1 MSVFWSYTA
10 VEQLLPHVALSE
22 WLKIRPISIMSILR
36 PTPIL
41 CPFNHFAAARKSS
54 VDTGQGL
61 FAQNIRSGE
70 NLRGLQEPG
79 ISARRRTGAFE
90 AVGIVRW
97 IHGE

>member
-1 MSVFWSYTA
+1 MSVFWSCTA

-41 CPFNHFAAARKSS
+41 CPFNHSAARKSS

-61 FAQNIRSGE
+61 FAQNNRSGE

-79 ISARRRTGAFE
+79 IFARRRTGAFE

>member
-1 MSVFWSYTA
+1 MSVFWSCTA

-22 WLKIRPISIMSILR
+22 WLKIRPISIMSFLR
-36 PTPIL
+36 STPIL
-41 CPFNHFAAARKSS
+41 CPFNHFSARNSS
-54 VDTGQGL
+54 VDTGQDPS
-61 FAQNIRSGE
+61 AQNNRSGE

-90 AVGIVRW
+90 AVVIVRW